1 MEFGFVSSQVVKELE
16 EIGNWKARSA
26 AVDKLYSALQRVQDK
41 DVLLPTLSKLL
52 RFLSILGEDANF
64 KISLST
70 MQILADLALK
80 LKADIR
86 PYLGDIMPGLIDKL
100 GDNKVAVRQA
110 NSKLLA
116 VLMDVLQP
124 GVVLDALSPALM
136 HGNWR
141 VREAAVNII
150 IQALLTHSEAEFDF
164 PRIVSVLVRALHDD
178 NPRVVTVAIEALAVV
193 HHLIGD
199 DIHALLV
206 ASGASVSSRLMLAG
220 RFAST
225 NLPGLKADGA
235 VEHEAVCRVC
245 GFSASTEYSAFETEA
260 GSCMLSLRARSQ
272 KGRYKH
278 VSADPQISL
287 KGTQVSPY
295 QKQSSLLSS
304 PAKPQLANIPTKPQ
318 LTNTPA
324 MPSRVMRNS
333 SSLRAK
339 GGDATFP
346 GLAEL
351 VTVGPDSVPGGAAG
365 TQDGTTGGAGE
376 RAGVEG
382 LGVIGVGAPGMP
394 PAAAR
399 EPTAAAL
406 QLRESSD
413 LALSH
418 FSIESGDNSSLGDA
432 HDAGSVLSPGAGP
445 QAFQLKWP
453 LQPQPVN
460 SAHSHLSNAA
470 AKISAAADRYSSAV
484 GTSKV
489 PNAQATSGTIT
500 DRHSSPAGI
509 GKAADGQSPP
519 FGGIPAEG
527 RRSSLSRRSNQS
539 SAHSSTRSS
548 DLGASVQSDPF
559 ASRPLLAH
567 DIMEAGP
574 SGRGGSQRGLAPTR
588 RALFATRLQEADQWS
603 VAASRNLDAPEM
615 GSPPNSDDE
624 EDDGDGD
631 DSSSGSSTESSSPSE
646 SQAPAS
652 RAAPPSPFGVHKAV
666 PRAHRLAVG
675 SLGIPGLLDGDNQG
689 PDSPKKAGRLQH
701 LKMRVAEAR
710 KTVTAGAAFRP
721 FPGDDWQ
728 NAGRKA
734 GADSQPYGVGP
745 LETCPPPGS
754 PFADPAMPRAFSSE
768 DAMTLPRSPPK
779 QIAPRRKIRV
789 TPPAEGYK
797 EGLDAFSPSP
807 FSPPTTS
814 APSTPCRS
822 DIDSDSSI
830 PATPSVSTPSRLRP
844 LSSAL
849 EERASSLSSAA
860 SSDDVP
866 SAQDLQPSNNPAG
879 LLSTVLQ
886 QLQQANIAKRK
897 ELDWQTQNQALNGGR
912 RLVAHHPGV
921 LGPQLHSFVLL
932 ALPSVEALR
941 STTTKIGML
950 LLQEMFMNLRRGLDN
965 ELDNIVTV
973 LAKRSGEVSVGGR
986 DNFLAAESD
995 KTIALMIDCC
1005 SETKVAT
1012 ALLAHVLHKSPQVR
1026 AKVAS
1031 HLDSLMQGDHGM
1043 RLAGAGGQLEKVF
1056 KAAVG
1061 FLEEGSLDARTY
1073 GKRIIWQVKEM
1084 IRMEEL
1090 KGMVGRVG
1098 GDAKQRKVWE
1108 VLDSASGPPPLPLK
1122 SAYSS
1127 RSPSSRQG
1135 LASPWGGRGY
1145 GTGFG
1150 SGLGGGLLSP
1160 SSGGSERGSSKG
1172 LGRPGYAAKAGYG
1185 GVSDPVSVVSDI
1197 FAAPQKQLLKVQ
1209 QFKTQAKIQLALAC
1223 QASEHMSRR
1232 AASIEPEDGECTPS
1246 PSAMQQ
1252 AKTAAKHGHQLSA
1265 PVEQALLPPPP
1276 ANLRFAG
1283 RSQTKDAYVRS
1294 TTGGQSAHS
1303 VQHFTDHA
1311 LPPPPPM
1318 H

>member
-80 LKADIR
+80 LRADIR

-178 NPRVVTVAIEALAVV
+178 NPRVVTVAIEGLAVV

-235 VEHEAVCRVC
+235 VEHE
-245 GFSASTEYSAFETEA
+245 
-260 GSCMLSLRARSQ
+260 
-272 KGRYKH
+272 

-304 PAKPQLANIPTKPQ
+304 PTKTQLTNTPAKPQLSNA
-318 LTNTPA
+318 PA

-339 GGDATFP
+339 GGDTTFP

-351 VTVGPDSVPGGAAG
+351 VTLGPDSVPGGAAG
-365 TQDGTTGGAGE
+365 IQNGVNGGASE

-399 EPTAAAL
+399 EPTAVAL
-406 QLRESSD
+406 QRS
-413 LALSH
+413 
-418 FSIESGDNSSLGDA
+418 
-432 HDAGSVLSPGAGP
+432 
-445 QAFQLKWP
+445 
-453 LQPQPVN
+453 
-460 SAHSHLSNAA
+460 
-470 AKISAAADRYSSAV
+470 
-484 GTSKV
+484 
-489 PNAQATSGTIT
+489 
-500 DRHSSPAGI
+500 
-509 GKAADGQSPP
+509 
-519 FGGIPAEG
+519 GGIPTEG

-548 DLGASVQSDPF
+548 ELGASVQSDPF

-574 SGRGGSQRGLAPTR
+574 SGRGEAQRGVVPTR
-588 RALFATRLQEADQWS
+588 RALFPTRLQEADQWS

-615 GSPPNSDDE
+615 ASPPNSDDE
-624 EDDGDGD
+624 EEDEDGD
-631 DSSSGSSTESSSPSE
+631 DSSSDSSSESSSPSE
-646 SQAPAS
+646 PRAPAS
-652 RAAPPSPFGVHKAV
+652 RAAPQSPFGVHKAV
-666 PRAHRLAVG
+666 PRAHSAFVPTRTRTLAESNLLSAESAPPTGLALG
-675 SLGIPGLLDGDNQG
+675 SMGIPGLLDGDSQG
-689 PDSPKKAGRLQH
+689 ADSPKKAGRLQH

-728 NAGRKA
+728 NAGRRA

-754 PFADPAMPRAFSSE
+754 PFADPAMPRAFSSG

-807 FSPPTTS
+807 FSPPNTS

-849 EERASSLSSAA
+849 EERANSLSSAA
-860 SSDDVP
+860 SSDDIP
-866 SAQDLQPSNNPAG
+866 SAQDLQPSSNPAG

-886 QLQQANIAKRK
+886 QLQQANVAKRK

-950 LLQEMFMNLRRGLDN
+950 LLQEMFVNLRRGLDN

-1012 ALLAHVLHKSPQVR
+1012 ALLAHVQHKSPQVR

-1031 HLDSLMQGDHGM
+1031 HLDSLVQGDHGM
-1043 RLAGAGGQLEKVF
+1043 RLAGGGGQLEKVF

-1098 GDAKQRKVWE
+1098 GEAKQRKVWE
-1108 VLDSASGPPPLPLK
+1108 VLDSAAGPPPLPLK

-1135 LASPWGGRGY
+1135 LASPWGGSGLDLPSAPSSPSTSGRPTALQTPPRSTRSPMAAKGVSVTVTDDMRSMPASTSNCLLSEYNPFPPTPGSPGNLGGY

-1160 SSGGSERGSSKG
+1160 SSGGPERGVSKG

-1185 GVSDPVSVVSDI
+1185 GPSNGTRDLSI
-1197 FAAPQKQLLKVQ
+1197 
-1209 QFKTQAKIQLALAC
+1209 
-1223 QASEHMSRR
+1223 
-1232 AASIEPEDGECTPS
+1232 AASRSRQRMSNSSDHTDI
-1246 PSAMQQ
+1246 
-1252 AKTAAKHGHQLSA
+1252 
-1265 PVEQALLPPPP
+1265 
-1276 ANLRFAG
+1276 G
-1283 RSQTKDAYVRS
+1283 R
-1294 TTGGQSAHS
+1294 
-1303 VQHFTDHA
+1303 
-1311 LPPPPPM
+1311 L
-1318 H
+1318 

>member
-235 VEHEAVCRVC
+235 VEHE
-245 GFSASTEYSAFETEA
+245 
-260 GSCMLSLRARSQ
+260 
-272 KGRYKH
+272 

-324 MPSRVMRNS
+324 MPSR
-333 SSLRAK
+333 
-339 GGDATFP
+339 
-346 GLAEL
+346 
-351 VTVGPDSVPGGAAG
+351 
-365 TQDGTTGGAGE
+365 DGTTGGAGE

-406 QLRESSD
+406 QRKTCGMRTGAAAAAASHDSSSAVIAEAVSVNYAAGSPHHETPVRRRPRAGDAAAAAAVRESSD

-666 PRAHRLAVG
+666 PRAHSAFVPTRTRALAESSLLSAESAPPTGLAVG

-1135 LASPWGGRGY
+1135 LASPWGGSGLDLLPSAPSSPSTSSRPTALQTPPRSTRSPMAAKGVSVTVTDDMRSMPAPTSNCLLSEYNPFPPTPGSPGNLGGY

-1185 GVSDPVSVVSDI
+1185 GVSGGTRDLSI
-1197 FAAPQKQLLKVQ
+1197 AA
-1209 QFKTQAKIQLALAC
+1209 
-1223 QASEHMSRR
+1223 SRSRR
-1232 AASIEPEDGECTPS
+1232 RTSNSSDQTD
-1246 PSAMQQ
+1246 
-1252 AKTAAKHGHQLSA
+1252 
-1265 PVEQALLPPPP
+1265 
-1276 ANLRFAG
+1276 NG
-1283 RSQTKDAYVRS
+1283 R
-1294 TTGGQSAHS
+1294 
-1303 VQHFTDHA
+1303 
-1311 LPPPPPM
+1311 L
-1318 H
+1318 